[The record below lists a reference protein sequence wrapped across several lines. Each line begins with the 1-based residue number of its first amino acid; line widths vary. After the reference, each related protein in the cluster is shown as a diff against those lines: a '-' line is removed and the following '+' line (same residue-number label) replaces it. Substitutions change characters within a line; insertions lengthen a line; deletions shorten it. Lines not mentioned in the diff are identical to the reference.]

1 MRGTEK
7 MMLLCKIIFRQLN
20 IPPSERY
27 DREDFARPA
36 NEREYVGETLG
47 QERYGEAAKE
57 IVLAQYGIVAC
68 FRNRKKLCSD
78 MAIVCGNKL
87 VRRVKRIRRRV

>member
-20 IPPSERY
+20 MPPSERY
-27 DREDFARPA
+27 DRQDFARPA

-47 QERYGEAAKE
+47 QERYDEAANYQK
-57 IVLAQYGIVAC
+57 
-68 FRNRKKLCSD
+68 NKK
-78 MAIVCGNKL
+78 AKKIGG
-87 VRRVKRIRRRV
+87 RV